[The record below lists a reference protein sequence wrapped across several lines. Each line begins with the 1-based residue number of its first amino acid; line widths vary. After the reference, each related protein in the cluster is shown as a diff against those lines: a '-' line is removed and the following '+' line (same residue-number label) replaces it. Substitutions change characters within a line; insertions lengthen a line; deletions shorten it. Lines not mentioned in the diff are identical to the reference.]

1 MRLRTALLG
10 AAVAAV
16 SVSGLVA
23 SADAAT
29 APKAT
34 PLPTHVFA
42 PYFETYQ
49 DGQSPSA
56 MAKQAGVKYLTFAF
70 LQTASAGSCTLL
82 WDGTTAIGSGS
93 FGTEIAALQAA
104 GGDAIPSLG
113 GYTADTTN
121 TELADSCTDV
131 SKIAAGFESLIT
143 TYNISRIDLDVEVDS
158 LTNTAGID
166 RRNKAI
172 KMTEDWAAANGR
184 GIQFSYT
191 LPTTPTGLDTGYN
204 VLSNAVSNGARID
217 VVNLMTFD
225 YYDNQQHDMAKDTQT
240 AVSGLVNQLGQLY
253 PGKTEA
259 QRYAMVG
266 VTEMP
271 GRDDYGTGGETGP
284 AEIFTVANAT
294 TVYNWAVSKGIN
306 LLSFWALQR
315 DNGGCPGTGGNDSCS
330 GITQNTWDFSHV
342 FAPFTSG
349 STPPPPVNDFSVSV
363 TPGSAAVNPGSGTTA
378 SVKTAVTSG
387 SAQNV
392 SLSVSGAPAGVT
404 ASVSPGSVSAGG
416 TATLTVNTTSAAVPG
431 SYPLTIN
438 AAGSSV
444 SHSAT
449 FTLTVN
455 GTTPPPPPGAIVNP
469 GLETGSLS
477 PWTCQAGGAVVSTP
491 VHGGSHALSVA
502 ATNSQT
508 GECDQT
514 ITVSPNASH
523 KLTVWVRGNFAY
535 AGVKGGAAAETWTS
549 SSGYT
554 QLTIPFTTGA
564 SGTVTVYVHGWYA
577 QGTVYADDF
586 AVS

>member
-1 MRLRTALLG
+1 MRLRTALLSAVM
-10 AAVAAV
+10 AAA

-29 APKAT
+29 APKAA

-42 PYFETYQ
+42 PYFESYQ

-56 MAKQAGVKYLTFAF
+56 MAKQAGVKYLTLAF
-70 LQTASAGSCTLL
+70 LQTAQQGSCTLL
-82 WDGTTAIGSGS
+82 WEGTTAIGGGS

-143 TYNISRIDLDVEVDS
+143 TYNISRIDLDVEADS
-158 LTNTAGID
+158 LNNSAGVD

-184 GIQFSYT
+184 AIQFSYT
-191 LPTTPTGLDTGYN
+191 LPTTPTGLATGLA
-204 VLSNAVSNGARID
+204 VLQNAVSNQARVD

-225 YYDNQQHDMAKDTQT
+225 YYDNAQHNMATDTQT
-240 AVSGLVNQLGQLY
+240 AVAGLINQITPLY
-253 PGKTEA
+253 PGKSQA
-259 QRYAMVG
+259 QLYAMVG

-271 GRDDYGTGGETGP
+271 GRDDYGSSGETGP
-284 AEIFTVANAT
+284 PEIFTVANAT

-306 LLSFWALQR
+306 TLSFWALQR
-315 DNGGCPGTGGNDSCS
+315 DNGGCNGTPGNDSCS
-330 GITQNTWDFSHV
+330 GISQNTWDFSHV

-349 STPPPPVNDFSVSV
+349 STPPPTNDFSVSV
-363 TPGSAAVNPGSGTTA
+363 TPGSAAVNPGGSTTA
-378 SVKTAVTSG
+378 SAQTAVTAG

-392 SLSVSGAPAGVT
+392 ALSVSGAPAGVT
-404 ASVSPGSVSAGG
+404 ATVSPTAVSAGG
-416 TATLTVNTTSAAVPG
+416 TATLTVTTTSSAAPG
-431 SYPLTIN
+431 SYPLTVTG
-438 AAGSSV
+438 AAGST
-444 SHSAT
+444 SHSST

-455 GTTPPPPPGAIVNP
+455 GTAPPGAIVNP
-469 GLETGSLS
+469 GLETAALS
-477 PWTCQAGGAVVSTP
+477 PWTCQSGGAVVGTP
-491 VHGGSHALSVA
+491 VHGGTHALSVA

-514 ITVSPNASH
+514 ITVSANASH

-535 AGVKGGAAAETWTS
+535 AGVKGGASAETWTS

-564 SGTVTVYVHGWYA
+564 SGAVTVYVHGWYA
-577 QGTVYADDF
+577 QGAVYADDF

>member
-10 AAVAAV
+10 AAVAAA

-29 APKAT
+29 TPKAT

-49 DGQSPSA
+49 SGQSPSA
-56 MAKQAGVKYLTFAF
+56 MAKQAGVKYLTLAF
-70 LQTASAGSCTLL
+70 LQTASQGSCTLL
-82 WDGTTAIGSGS
+82 WDGTTAIGGGS
-93 FGTEIAALQAA
+93 YGSEIGALQAA

-143 TYNISRIDLDVEVDS
+143 TYNISRIDLDVEADS
-158 LTNTAGID
+158 LNNQAGID

-184 GIQFSYT
+184 AIQFSYT
-191 LPTTPTGLDTGYN
+191 LPTLPTGLDTGLN
-204 VLSNAVSNGARID
+204 VLRNAVQNQARVD

-225 YYDNQQHDMAKDTQT
+225 YYDNQQHNMATDTET
-240 AVSGLVNQLGQLY
+240 AVAGLVSQLAPLY
-253 PGKTEA
+253 PGKSQA
-259 QRYAMVG
+259 QLYAMVG

-271 GRDDYGTGGETGP
+271 GRDDYGSSGETGP
-284 AEIFTVANAT
+284 PEIFTVANAG
-294 TVYNWAVSKGIN
+294 TVLSWAQSKGIN
-306 LLSFWALQR
+306 TLSFWALQR
-315 DNGGCPGTGGNDSCS
+315 DNGGCNGTPGNDLCS
-330 GITQNTWDFSHV
+330 GISQNTWDFSHT
-342 FAPFTSG
+342 FEPFTGG
-349 STPPPPVNDFSVSV
+349 STPPPPTNDFSVAV
-363 TPGSAAVNPGSGTTA
+363 NPGSAAVNPGSGATA
-378 SVKTAVTSG
+378 SVTTAVTSG
-387 SAQNV
+387 SAV
-392 SLSVSGAPAGVT
+392 TVALSVSGAPAGVT
-404 ASVSPGSVSAGG
+404 ASVSPTSVSAGG
-416 TATLTVNTTSAAVPG
+416 TATLSVSTTSSATPG
-431 SYPLTIN
+431 SYPLTITGTS
-438 AAGSSV
+438 GST

-455 GTTPPPPPGAIVNP
+455 GTTPPGAIVNP

-477 PWTCQAGGAVVSTP
+477 PWTCQAGGAVVGTP

-514 ITVSPNASH
+514 ITVSANASH

-535 AGVKGGAAAETWTS
+535 AGVKGGASAETWTS

-554 QLTIPFTTGA
+554 QLTVPFTTGA